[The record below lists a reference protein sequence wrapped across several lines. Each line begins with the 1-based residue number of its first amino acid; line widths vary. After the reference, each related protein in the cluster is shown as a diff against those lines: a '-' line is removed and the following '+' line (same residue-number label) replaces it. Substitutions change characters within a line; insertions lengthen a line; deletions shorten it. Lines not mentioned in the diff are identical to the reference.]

1 MLQNIRGQY
10 SKFGE
15 LIYKT
20 KRNLDLAVRSTEDM
34 KKRSDMI
41 QKRLERVSTLEL
53 PGEEMQEED
62 GLDK

>member
-1 MLQNIRGQY
+1 MID
-10 SKFGE
+10 
-15 LIYKT
+15 KT
-20 KRNLDLAVRSTEDM
+20 QRNLDLAVRSTEDM